1 MSPEPTSYPRSKIKV
16 LLLENISEAAAEE
29 LRVSGYSE
37 ITRLSGALGEEQLIE
52 AIKGVHVL
60 GIRSKTHVTRKVLE
74 AADKLLAVG
83 CFCIGTNQVDLK
95 AATEKGVAVFNA
107 PHANTRSV
115 AELVIGLCVMLI
127 RKISDKNIAAHK
139 GVWQKDAKGC
149 YELRGKTL
157 GIIGYG
163 NIGSQVSVLA
173 EALGMHVHYYDIVTK
188 LPHGNARQLR
198 DLRELLEVSE
208 IVTLHVPSTPATK
221 NMMNT
226 ERIGMMREGAM
237 LLNYARG
244 DVVDLEALRDAI
256 AGGHLSGAAIDTF
269 PQEPEKNGDAFSSVL
284 QNLPNV
290 ILTPHIGGSTEE
302 AQANIG
308 FDVSSKLIKYVE
320 YGASEGS
327 HTVPPVS
334 LPLQDQTH
342 RILHIHENVPGVLSD
357 INSRLSEKGIN
368 ILGQYLKTNDS
379 IGYVILDVDTELS
392 REALEV
398 LREVKATLKARI
410 VF

>member
-1 MSPEPTSYPRSKIKV
+1 MKAEPTSYPRSKVKV
-16 LLLENISEAAAEE
+16 LLLENISDAAADE
-29 LRVSGYSE
+29 L
-37 ITRLSGALGEEQLIE
+37 RLSGYIDITRHKGALSENELVE
-52 AIKGVHVL
+52 AIKGVHIL
-60 GIRSKTHVTRKVLE
+60 GIRSKTHVTERVLE

-95 AATEKGVAVFNA
+95 AAASRGIAVFNA

-115 AELVIGLCVMLI
+115 AELVVGLSVMLI

-139 GVWQKDAKGC
+139 GLWQKDAKGC

-173 EALGMHVHYYDIVTK
+173 ESLGMHVFYYDVVTK

-198 DLRELLEVSE
+198 ELKELLEISE
-208 IVTLHVPSTPATK
+208 IVTLHVPSDKSTRNLINDDTLK
-221 NMMNT
+221 L
-226 ERIGMMREGAM
+226 MRKGSI
-237 LLNYARG
+237 LLNYSRG
-244 DVVDLEALRDAI
+244 DVVDLDALRRFI
-256 AGGHLSGAAIDTF
+256 ENGTISGAAIDVF
-269 PQEPEKNGDAFSSVL
+269 PHEPEKNGDAFESVL
-284 QNLPNV
+284 RNLPNV

-320 YGASEGS
+320 FGASEGS

-334 LPLQDQTH
+334 LPLQDKTH
-342 RILHIHENVPGVLSD
+342 RILHIHQNVPGVLSE

-368 ILGQYLKTNDS
+368 ILGQYLKTNDE
-379 IGYVILDVDTELS
+379 IGYVILDVDQELS
-392 REALEV
+392 KEALEI
-398 LREVKATLKARI
+398 LREVKGTLRARM